1 MKQDNN
7 VSESAI
13 AVNDMR
19 PGNHYTEFRYLP
31 LPAKCAIEYLDA
43 QADRTLAK
51 LDAYLEHYFRSSAL
65 ECDEGTRRSARIIA
79 VKRFRLDEK
88 P

>member
-1 MKQDNN
+1 
-7 VSESAI
+7 
-13 AVNDMR
+13 
-19 PGNHYTEFRYLP
+19 
-31 LPAKCAIEYLDA
+31 
-43 QADRTLAK
+43 LAK

>member
-1 MKQDNN
+1 MSARPSDRA
-7 VSESAI
+7 VSI
-13 AVNDMR
+13 NDMR
-19 PGNHYTEFRYLP
+19 PGVHYTEFRYLP

-51 LDAYLEHYFRSSAL
+51 LDAYLEHYFKSSAL
-65 ECDEGTRRSARIIA
+65 VCDEGTRRSARIIA
-79 VKRFRLDEK
+79 VKRFYLDEK